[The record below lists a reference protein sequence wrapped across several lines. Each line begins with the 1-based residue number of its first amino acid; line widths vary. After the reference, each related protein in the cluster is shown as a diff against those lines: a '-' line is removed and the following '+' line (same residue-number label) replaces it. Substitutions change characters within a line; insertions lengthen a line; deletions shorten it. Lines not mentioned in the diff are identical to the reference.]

1 MAGCW
6 LTMDQV
12 SVNHWMRQLC
22 GSTVLDLSQLG
33 DHRADFLVSIDDLG
47 LEYKLDGQRLRLRK
61 RIELIDVDS
70 LQFGLAQ
77 RDLKTKCQYR
87 LETKSTNL
95 DVIALFDQ
103 KAITSIATCE
113 KQTDGK
119 GRRGN
124 HWISPF
130 GQNIY
135 CTVGVLKTIKPS
147 NLGLLSI
154 VTGLAICRALANFG
168 YKAVTL
174 KWPNDL
180 YHQGKKLG
188 GILIESRPVKDDEY
202 FLAIG
207 FGINVDMSNEA
218 LATIEPAATCLN
230 LIDSK
235 LLTRNQ
241 ILLETVS
248 QVLKD
253 IAAFSDESISQ
264 LVKAFDAIDAFKGMP
279 VNVLSSGKTIAGINA
294 GIAQTGQLQLKTVE
308 GMMLFSAAD
317 ISLRRA

>member
-1 MAGCW
+1 M
-6 LTMDQV
+6 
-12 SVNHWMRQLC
+12 
-22 GSTVLDLSQLG
+22 LDLTQVG
-33 DHRADFLVSIDDLG
+33 NYRADLLLTIDNLG
-47 LEYKLDGQRLRLRK
+47 VEYKLDGQVLRLRK
-61 RIELIDVDS
+61 RIEMIDIDALQLS
-70 LQFGLAQ
+70 LVQ
-77 RDLKTKCQYR
+77 RGLKTTCQYR

-103 KAITSIATCE
+103 KAITSVATCE
-113 KQTDGK
+113 KQTHGK

-124 HWISPF
+124 HWVSPF

-135 CTVGVLKTIKPS
+135 CTVGILKSIKPA

-154 VTGLAICRALANFG
+154 VTGLAISKALDNFG
-168 YKAVTL
+168 YKAVKL

-218 LATIEPAATCLN
+218 LAAIEPAATCLN
-230 LIDSK
+230 LMGSK

-253 IAAFSDESISQ
+253 IAAFSDKSISQ
-264 LVKAFDAIDAFKGMP
+264 LVRAFDEIDAFKGMS
-279 VNVLSSGKTIAGINA
+279 VKVLSSGKTITGINA
-294 GIAQTGQLQLKTVE
+294 GIAQTGQLQLETE
-308 GMMLFSAAD
+308 QGMMLFFAAD
-317 ISLRRA
+317 ISLRHA